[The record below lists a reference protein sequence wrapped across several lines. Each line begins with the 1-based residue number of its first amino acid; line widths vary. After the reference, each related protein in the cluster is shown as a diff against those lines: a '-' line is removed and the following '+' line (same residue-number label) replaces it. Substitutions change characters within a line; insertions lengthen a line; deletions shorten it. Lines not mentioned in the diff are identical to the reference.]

1 MRRARVGGR
10 RPVEAGMNGLRT
22 LLGHWAVGAA
32 VLGAAPLPADEAAD
46 RISRLEDELR
56 TAPDHGGVLFRLA
69 RERALQGDA
78 AGSVPDLGRAVATR
92 LALEI
97 QNESAFL
104 PIRNRRDFMD
114 VLDRALDQRV
124 VVRTSTVAFRAP
136 EADLI

>member
-32 VLGAAPLPADEAAD
+32 VLCALPLPADEASD

-56 TAPDHGGVLFRLA
+56 TAPGHGGVLFRLA

-78 AGSVPDLGRAVATR
+78 AGSLRDLGLAVATG
-92 LALEI
+92 LGLEI
-97 QNESAFL
+97 EAESAFL
-104 PIRNRRDFMD
+104 PLRKRRDFMEL
-114 VLDRALDQRV
+114 LDRAL
-124 VVRTSTVAFRAP
+124 
-136 EADLI
+136 